1 MKKGFK
7 IGLSLLIVLY
17 LLLYFSYKNG
27 YYVDKNKEKSILT
40 EEMIKEYEEDLK
52 NGVDISKKEYVVIA
66 DTYDNNYTRTSL
78 KISNKIENAFDKVIK
93 YLFNHIGQTINE

>member
-7 IGLSLLIVLY
+7 IGLLVVVVLY

-27 YYVDKNKEKSILT
+27 YYIDKNKEKSILT

-52 NGVDISKKEYVVIA
+52 NGVDISKKEYVVIT
-66 DTYDNNYTRTSL
+66 DSYDNDYTRVSL
-78 KISNKIENAFDKVIK
+78 KISKKIENAFNKVIK
-93 YLFNHIGQTINE
+93 YLFNHVGQTINE